1 MRDLVVVGAS
11 AGGVEALRTLVTGL
25 PADLPATVLVVLH
38 VPATGSSALPQILG
52 RAGALPVRH
61 ARNGE
66 PLERGSILIA
76 PPDRHLIVYDEH
88 VGLSVGPQENGH
100 RPAVDVLFRTAARAV
115 GPRVIGVVLS
125 GALDD
130 GAAGLV
136 AVQSRGG
143 VGVVQDPVDALHDG
157 MPSSAIEAASPP
169 HVLPVAEIA
178 DLIVK
183 LTREPVDVADAP
195 PPSPLLQMEA
205 ALATL
210 EPGAL
215 HDDDRPGQPSGFSCP
230 DCHGVLFSI
239 EDGPLLR
246 FRCRVGHAW
255 SARGLLAEQGSALEG
270 ALWMALRSLE
280 EKAALARQLGHRA
293 QEKGHVLTANRFSL
307 QADEAHAAAELIR
320 QLLDPGIEEAT
331 SAEGRK

>member
-1 MRDLVVVGAS
+1 M
-11 AGGVEALRTLVTGL
+11 
-25 PADLPATVLVVLH
+25 
-38 VPATGSSALPQILG
+38 
-52 RAGALPVRH
+52 
-61 ARNGE
+61 
-66 PLERGSILIA
+66 
-76 PPDRHLIVYDEH
+76 
-88 VGLSVGPQENGH
+88 GLSAGPQENGH
-100 RPAVDVLFRTAARAV
+100 RPAVDVLFRTAAGAF
-115 GPRVIGVVLS
+115 GPRVVGVVLS

-143 VGVVQDPVDALHDG
+143 VGVAQHPVDALHEG
-157 MPSSAIEAASPP
+157 MPSSAIEAANPP

-183 LTREPVDVADAP
+183 LTREPIDVDDAP
-195 PPSPLLQMEA
+195 PPSPLLQTEA

-230 DCHGVLFSI
+230 DCHGVLYSI
-239 EDGPLLR
+239 DDSPLLR

-280 EKAALARQLGHRA
+280 EKVALARQLAHRA
-293 QEKGHVLTANRFSL
+293 QQQGHVLTATRFSS
-307 QADEAHAAAELIR
+307 QAEDAHAAAELIR
-320 QLLDPGIEEAT
+320 KLLDPDIEEAT
-331 SAEGRK
+331 SAEGHR